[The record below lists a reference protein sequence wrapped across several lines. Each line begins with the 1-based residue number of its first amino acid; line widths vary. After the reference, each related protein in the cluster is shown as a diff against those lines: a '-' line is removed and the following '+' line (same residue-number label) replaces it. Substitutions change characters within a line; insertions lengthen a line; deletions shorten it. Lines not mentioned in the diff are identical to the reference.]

1 MDRVPHLCV
10 GALPDGPSCLPER
23 YLDQMKAPREGHGSG
38 MFLVV
43 GTGRCGSTL
52 LQTMLMAHP
61 SVRMPP
67 ETQYFQF
74 MDPVALGLPDPLADD
89 AVERYLERV
98 RGNHAWKI
106 LNAREPLGPAYEQ
119 AVRGGLR
126 SAVDQ
131 FCWVCE
137 RLSEGQTGTLIG
149 EKTPQHWSYLGR
161 ILGLLPGTKVIHIH
175 RDPRDVVAGLMSMP
189 WWKGRSVR
197 RTARYWRRAMEA
209 ADAWQERLGQGGHHI
224 VGYER
229 LVEEPRAAL
238 EGVCAFLG
246 VPFRE
251 EMLAERAAAAERAF
265 RPGEEGHKGLTRGP
279 LRGDRHGRYR
289 TKLSP
294 FQIRLVESTVGAEW
308 MARRG
313 YRPDSDIDRPAWS
326 VLDPAVARVAESL
339 GLAAGCRVR
348 G

>member
-10 GALPDGPSCLPER
+10 RMFARDAACPPKGYCGHMDTSRDGDS
-23 YLDQMKAPREGHGSG
+23 SG
-38 MFLVV
+38 VFLVV

-61 SVRMPP
+61 SIRMPP

-74 MDPVALGLPDPLADD
+74 MDPVSMGLPDPLPDD
-89 AVERYLERV
+89 AVESYLARV
-98 RGNHAWKI
+98 RGSHAWKI
-106 LNAREPLGPAYEQ
+106 LQGNTPVGPAYEQ

-126 SAVDQ
+126 SAAAQ
-131 FCWVCE
+131 FRWVCE
-137 RLSEGQTGTLIG
+137 RLSDGQHGDLMG

-209 ADAWQERLGQGGHHI
+209 ADAWQERLGPGGHHI

-229 LVEEPRAAL
+229 LVDEPREVL
-238 EGVCAFLG
+238 EGVCGFLG
-246 VPFRE
+246 IEFRE
-251 EMLAERAAAAERAF
+251 EMLAERTAAAERAF

-279 LRGDRHGRYR
+279 LRGDRRGRYR

-294 FQIRLVESTVGAEW
+294 FQIRLIESTVGAEW